1 MKVLF
6 RVDAS
11 ILIGNGHVMRCL
23 TLAQELRNDG
33 YDCKFICRNHHGNL
47 IKLIESKQFKV
58 LTLNKVNN
66 SLYKEKELLKTNPYL
81 PWLGAFI
88 DQDVNEVIELISD
101 QKVDWIV
108 VDHYAIDQIWERK
121 IEPYVKKIM
130 VIDDLANR
138 YHHCNLLLD
147 QTYGRSRDD
156 YSMLI
161 SEKCNL
167 LCGSSYAMIRPE
179 FKQSRSYSLKRRSFI
194 KPFNVLI
201 SLGGVDKDNVT
212 SLVLESFCNLEL
224 QKEVEI
230 NVVMN
235 RFSPWLEDIRKQSS
249 LTKTKITV
257 LTDVENLAELMAN
270 SDFAIGAAGA
280 TSWER
285 CCLGLPSLVFILGE
299 NQNYVAKTLSECGAV
314 KVIKDFS
321 KVKYIEDEI
330 AYLLE
335 QPEKLKKMSEISASV
350 VIGDGT
356 SKVVKEMKGSRFR

>member
-1 MKVLF
+1 
-6 RVDAS
+6 
-11 ILIGNGHVMRCL
+11 
-23 TLAQELRNDG
+23 
-33 YDCKFICRNHHGNL
+33 
-47 IKLIESKQFKV
+47 
-58 LTLNKVNN
+58 
-66 SLYKEKELLKTNPYL
+66 
-81 PWLGAFI
+81 
-88 DQDVNEVIELISD
+88 
-101 QKVDWIV
+101 
-108 VDHYAIDQIWERK
+108 
-121 IEPYVKKIM
+121 M